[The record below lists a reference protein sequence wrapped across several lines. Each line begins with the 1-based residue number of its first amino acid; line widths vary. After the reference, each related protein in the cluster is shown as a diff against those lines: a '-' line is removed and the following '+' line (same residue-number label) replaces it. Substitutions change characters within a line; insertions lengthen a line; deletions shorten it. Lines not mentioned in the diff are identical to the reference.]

1 MTSFKDKVVVI
12 TGGNSGIGYASA
24 ARFAEQGA
32 KVYITGRRREAVEE
46 AAEKLGPNVTGLVSD
61 ASSLEQTRALF
72 ETLSQQEERIDVLFL
87 NAGIAPLMPLE
98 QTTPEVFDNLID
110 TNLKGPYFSLQYAL
124 GLLDEGSSVIF
135 NTSIVG
141 QKGMQ
146 GSSAYAATKAA
157 LRVVVRVAAAELGPR
172 KIRVN
177 AVSPG
182 VTRTP
187 IMDKIGM
194 NEEAI
199 AQMAAAIPLGRVGQ
213 PDEIAD
219 AVLFLAGATFVTG
232 VELDVD
238 GGMAQV

>member
-1 MTSFKDKVVVI
+1 MTSYQGKVVVV

-32 KVYITGRRREAVEE
+32 KVYITGRRKDAVEE
-46 AAEKLGPNVTGLVSD
+46 AAEKLGPNVTGIVSD
-61 ASSLEQTRALF
+61 ASSLEQTKALF
-72 ETLSQQEERIDVLFL
+72 ETLGELEERIDVLFL

-124 GLLDEGSSVIF
+124 GLLGEGSSVIF

-146 GSSAYAATKAA
+146 GTSAYAATKAA

-199 AQMAAAIPLGRVGQ
+199 AQMAGAIPIGRVGQ